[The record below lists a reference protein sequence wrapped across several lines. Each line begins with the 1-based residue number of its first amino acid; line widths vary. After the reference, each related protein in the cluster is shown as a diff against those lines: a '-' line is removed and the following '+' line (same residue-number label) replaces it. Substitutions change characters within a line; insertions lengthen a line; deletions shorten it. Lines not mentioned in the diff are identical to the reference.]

1 MHQNDQKSLNW
12 EIQRGQKVPKC
23 SFNQDI
29 KDKKKKKKIE
39 EEEEEKKKIWKI
51 LPSWKLEEAT

>member
-1 MHQNDQKSLNW
+1 MSP
-12 EIQRGQKVPKC
+12 KVH
-23 SFNQDI
+23 SI
-29 KDKKKKKKIE
+29 KRWKTKKKKKIE

>member
-1 MHQNDQKSLNW
+1 MSP
-12 EIQRGQKVPKC
+12 KVH
-23 SFNQDI
+23 SI
-29 KDKKKKKKIE
+29 KRWKTKKKKKKIE

>member
-1 MHQNDQKSLNW
+1 M
-12 EIQRGQKVPKC
+12 
-23 SFNQDI
+23 
-29 KDKKKKKKIE
+29 KDKKITIIIE